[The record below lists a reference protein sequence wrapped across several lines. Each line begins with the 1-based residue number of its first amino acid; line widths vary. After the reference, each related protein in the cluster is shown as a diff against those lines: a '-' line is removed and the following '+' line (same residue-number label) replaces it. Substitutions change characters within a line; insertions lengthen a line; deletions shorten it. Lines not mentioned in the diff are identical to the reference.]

1 MVALFFLPKIV
12 VHKEQDGAEGRPS
25 GKELLERRRPTRLRG
40 RQVFCEFETELCVT
54 LRPWTF
60 SSLREFKTHGVLADD
75 LAFDLMLQTFCP
87 VSSEE
92 AGTERC
98 EHCSLER
105 R

>member
-12 VHKEQDGAEGRPS
+12 VHKEQDGAGPS
-25 GKELLERRRPTRLRG
+25 GKELLEMAHRPTRLRAG
-40 RQVFCEFETELCVT
+40 DKFCEFQIELCVT

-75 LAFDLMLQTFCP
+75 LAFDLMLQTPCP

>member
-1 MVALFFLPKIV
+1 MPT
-12 VHKEQDGAEGRPS
+12 GAREETS
-25 GKELLERRRPTRLRG
+25 
-40 RQVFCEFETELCVT
+40 FCEFQTELCVT
-54 LRPWTF
+54 LRPWTL